1 MSDEIH
7 NEPIPGAD
15 PEWEALARYVAGE
28 CEAPEA
34 AAVEAWLAEDPSRQQ
49 LVYMLRTAEAHE
61 EQHRA
66 RVAPLRVD
74 TEAALRRVRAQM
86 AELDAIPLTPPSAR
100 PVLVPQ
106 EPATTRRVGT
116 GVRDARPAS
125 RRLPWRAVGM
135 ALAAGLVAM
144 LVLQGRNPANLT
156 DVREYRTAVGQTDT
170 VLLGDGTQV
179 VLAPGSTLT
188 LDADYGDASR
198 QLTLS
203 GAAHFTVVHDDA
215 RPFVVRVGEV
225 HVRDIGTAF
234 TVKALGA
241 QGATVAVTEG
251 RVAVAPRGSASPEV
265 ELAAGDLGEVAADS
279 VRVARGGVDAT
290 VLNWTRGEL
299 SYRDA
304 SLAEVRADLARWFG
318 VTLVVEDRQLD
329 SRTIT
334 ARFRTD
340 SLGPVLEVLS
350 LALGA
355 DLVQRGDTVQLVP
368 AGGTSPAGR

>member
-28 CEAPEA
+28 CDAPEA
-34 AAVEAWLAEDPSRQQ
+34 AVVEAWLAEDQERQQ
-49 LVYMLRTAEAHE
+49 FLYLLRTAEAHE

-66 RVAPLRVD
+66 QVAPLQVD
-74 TEAALRRVRAQM
+74 TEAALRSVRAKI

-100 PVLVPQ
+100 PALVPQ
-106 EPATTRRVGT
+106 EPATTRRGGSGSLEAPPST
-116 GVRDARPAS
+116 
-125 RRLPWRAVGM
+125 RRLPWRGVGM

-144 LVLQGRNPANLT
+144 LVLQGRSPARLGE
-156 DVREYRTAVGQTDT
+156 VREYRTAVGQTDT
-170 VLLGDGTQV
+170 VVLGDGTQV
-179 VLAPGSTLT
+179 VLAPGSALT
-188 LDADYGDASR
+188 LDADYGDATR

-215 RPFVVRVGEV
+215 RPFVVRVGTV

-234 TVKALGA
+234 TVKAVGE

-251 RVAVAPRGSASPEV
+251 RVAVAPRGPASREV
-265 ELAAGDLGEVAADS
+265 ELAAGDLGEVGSDS

-290 VLNWTRGEL
+290 ALNWTRGEL

-318 VTLVVEDRQLD
+318 VTLLVEDRQLV

-334 ARFRTD
+334 TRFRTD

-355 DLVQRGDTVQLVP
+355 DLVQRGDTVRLVP